1 MKKAER
7 KKQKLVQSSDDKDEE
22 QERKPKIE
30 FAPNSS
36 PFPDP
41 WSLTRSPVSDARQE
55 DAPPPPIRRGDAD
68 VPCARAAAAAA
79 AAKPARLRVVP
90 PRRRWS
96 PVTRRRLAASF
107 GWRRRASYPIHPAP
121 CRRPQEA
128 ETPKSQL
135 PTAKAD
141 RSTSDAMPLLRRL
154 PAAPH
159 RTPIHHDQ
167 HLHLFNTHNTRN
179 RGEKVQYDRATISSL
194 PVTCLRIRYS
204 SNNPVRHLRGIPSSR
219 CHAAADPAPSKI
231 PGGGSG
237 ALEAGVVGW
246 RDLLLQVGEVL
257 SLGFPVWVASACAV
271 ALWRPPAFLW
281 VSPMAQIV
289 GISFTMLGMGMTLTL
304 DDLKTALLMPK
315 ELAAGF
321 LLQYSVMPLSGF
333 LISKLLNLPTYYAA
347 GLILVSC
354 CPGASLCG
362 RGNVALSVLMT
373 AASTFAAAFLTPL
386 LTSKLAG
393 QYVAVDPMGLFVSTS
408 QVVLAPVLLGALLN
422 QYCNGL
428 VQLVSPLMPF
438 IAVATVAVLCGNA
451 IAQNASAI
459 LSSGLQVVMSV
470 CWLHAS
476 GFFFGYVLSRTIG
489 IDISSSR
496 TISIEVGM
504 QNSVLGVVL
513 ASKHFGN
520 PLTAVPCAVSSVCH
534 SVYGSL
540 LAGIWRSL
548 PPNDKGQ

>member
-1 MKKAER
+1 
-7 KKQKLVQSSDDKDEE
+7 
-22 QERKPKIE
+22 
-30 FAPNSS
+30 
-36 PFPDP
+36 
-41 WSLTRSPVSDARQE
+41 
-55 DAPPPPIRRGDAD
+55 
-68 VPCARAAAAAA
+68 
-79 AAKPARLRVVP
+79 
-90 PRRRWS
+90 
-96 PVTRRRLAASF
+96 
-107 GWRRRASYPIHPAP
+107 
-121 CRRPQEA
+121 
-128 ETPKSQL
+128 
-135 PTAKAD
+135 
-141 RSTSDAMPLLRRL
+141 MPLLLRRP
-154 PAAPH
+154 PAAPL
-159 RTPIHHDQ
+159 RTPIHNHKLLN
-167 HLHLFNTHNTRN
+167 HRH
-179 RGEKVQYDRATISSL
+179 RATSTSL
-194 PVTCLRIRYS
+194 PITCLRIS
-204 SNNPVRHLRGIPSSR
+204 NGNNPLLRPLSSIPSSR
-219 CHAAADPAPSKI
+219 CRAAADPAPSKI
-231 PGGGSG
+231 PGEGGTST
-237 ALEAGVVGW
+237 LEAGAGW
-246 RDLLLQVGEVL
+246 RDLLSQVGEVL

-271 ALWRPPAFLW
+271 ALWRPRSFLW
-281 VSPMAQIV
+281 VSPTAQIV

-333 LISKLLNLPTYYAA
+333 FVSKLLNLPSHYAA

-354 CPGASLCG
+354 CPGGTASNIVTYLA

-393 QYVAVDPMGLFVSTS
+393 QYVAVDPMGLFMSTS

-438 IAVATVAVLCGNA
+438 VAVATVAVLCGNA

-459 LSSGLQVVMSV
+459 LSSGLQVVISV
-470 CWLHAS
+470 CCLHAS
-476 GFFFGYVLSRTIG
+476 GFFFGYVLSRMLG
-489 IDISSSR
+489 IDIASSR

-540 LAGIWRSL
+540 VAGIWRSL